1 MNEDTD
7 VSTENQQAPE
17 KLFESMNS
25 ESKRLLQGLMRAEDT
40 ADIMKNLTDVWTQI
54 VMQPW
59 TNPQGW
65 LEMVTKY
72 QQDHFN
78 LWTDFMSG
86 TMNFKPQKDRRFHS
100 DEWSDLPIFDFIKQS
115 YLLTADVL
123 NKSTDAIPVE
133 GKEKDKLKFYTQY
146 FIDAMSPSNFV
157 TLNPEVLKEAMDTK
171 GQSLVDGLQ
180 NLMTDLEKG
189 RITMTDE
196 SAFVLGENIG
206 VSEGSV
212 VFRNHL
218 FELIQYKPT
227 TETVHQRPLLIVPPC
242 INKFY
247 ILDLQPQNSYVKWCV
262 DQGNTVFLI
271 SWANTT
277 PEYSQIGW
285 DDYVQ
290 DGIFEATRVVKDIT
304 GEKKMNAVAWCIGGT
319 ILGSALGV
327 MQKKRDASIGSA
339 TFLTTL
345 LDFSDPGDLGVFLD
359 QEDVDMR
366 AAQVSKDGVMSGKS
380 LALGFNMLRS
390 NDLIWSYVVN
400 NYLKGKTPPPF
411 DLLYWNSDPTNL
423 PAAMYNTY
431 IREMYVNNNLA
442 KSGGFT
448 CCGKSVEL
456 EKIKTPS
463 YFLSAIE
470 DHIAPWKTTFL
481 GTELMG
487 GPVKFVLGG
496 SGHIAGVINPPAKNK
511 RNFWSDGELG
521 QGADHWLETATDHPG
536 SWWSHWHEWLDQQ
549 DSKQVPAREIGSHS
563 EYQEIVPA
571 PGDYVRVR
579 I

>member
-1 MNEDTD
+1 M
-7 VSTENQQAPE
+7 STENQQAPE

-86 TMNFKPQKDRRFHS
+86 TMNFEPQKDRRFDS
-100 DEWSDLPIFDFIKQS
+100 DEWSNLPIFDFIKQS

-487 GPVKFVLGG
+487 GPVEFVLGG
-496 SGHIAGVINPPAKNK
+496 SGHIAGVINHPAKNK

-549 DSKQVPAREIGSHS
+549 EAKQVPAREIGSHS
-563 EYQEIVPA
+563 DYQEIVPA

>member
-1 MNEDTD
+1 M
-7 VSTENQQAPE
+7 STENQQAPE
-17 KLFESMNS
+17 KLFESMNA
-25 ESKRLLQGLMRAEDT
+25 ESKRLLQGLMRSEDT
-40 ADIMKNLTDVWTQI
+40 ADIVKNLTDVWTQL

-65 LEMVTKY
+65 LDMVTKY
-72 QQDHFN
+72 QQDQFKV
-78 LWTDFMSG
+78 WTDLMSG
-86 TMNFKPQKDRRFHS
+86 TMNFQPQKDRRFDS
-100 DEWSDLPIFDFIKQS
+100 DEWSKLPVFDFIKQS

-123 NKSTDAIPVE
+123 SKSTDAIPVE

-157 TLNPEVLKEAMDTK
+157 TLNPDVLKEAMETN

-212 VFRNHL
+212 IFRNHL
-218 FELIQYKPT
+218 FELIQYKPS

-271 SWANTT
+271 SWANMT
-277 PEYSQIGW
+277 PEYSHIGW

-290 DGIFEATRVVKDIT
+290 DGIFEATRVVKEIT

-327 MQKKRDASIGSA
+327 MQKKRDSSIASA

-359 QEDVDMR
+359 EEEVDMR
-366 AAQVSKDGVMSGKS
+366 VAQVSKDGVMSGKS

-423 PAAMYNTY
+423 PATMYNTY
-431 IREMYVNNNLA
+431 IREMYVNNRLS
-442 KSGGFT
+442 KPGGFT
-448 CCGKSVEL
+448 CCNKPVEL
-456 EKIKTPS
+456 DKVKTPA

-481 GTELMG
+481 GTELVG
-487 GPVKFVLGG
+487 GPVEFVLGG

-511 RNFWSDGELG
+511 RNFWTDGEMG

-536 SWWSHWHEWLDQQ
+536 SWWTHWHEWLDKQ
-549 DSKQVPAREIGSHS
+549 DSKQVPARQIGAN
-563 EYQEIVPA
+563 EEFKEIVPA

-579 I
+579 L

>member
-1 MNEDTD
+1 MG
-7 VSTENQQAPE
+7 TENQQTPE
-17 KLFESMNS
+17 KLFESMNA
-25 ESKRLLQGLMRAEDT
+25 ESRRLLQGLMSSEDT
-40 ADIMKNLTDVWTQI
+40 ADTLKSLADVWVQL

-65 LEMVTKY
+65 LETVTKY
-72 QQDHFN
+72 QQDQFR
-78 LWTDFMSG
+78 LWTDLMSG
-86 TMNFKPQKDRRFHS
+86 STDSQPRRDRRFDS
-100 DEWSDLPIFDFIKQS
+100 DEWSNLPVFEFIKQS
-115 YLLTADVL
+115 YLLTADAL
-123 NKSTDAIPVE
+123 TKSTDAIPVE
-133 GKEKDKLKFYTQY
+133 GKEKDKLKFYTRY

-157 TLNPEVLKEAMDTK
+157 ALNPEVLKEAMETN
-171 GQSLVDGLQ
+171 GQSLIDGLQ

-196 SAFVLGENIG
+196 AAFALGENIG

-227 TETVHQRPLLIVPPC
+227 TELVRQRPLLVVPPC

-277 PEYSQIGW
+277 PEYSHIGW

-290 DGIFEATRVVKDIT
+290 DGIFEATRIVREIA

-327 MQKKRDASIGSA
+327 MQKRRDSSIGSV
-339 TFLTTL
+339 TLLTTL

-359 QEDVDMR
+359 DEEVKLR
-366 AAQVSKDGVMSGKS
+366 EAQISTEGVMSGKN

-431 IREMYVNNNLA
+431 IREMYINNNLS
-442 KSGGFT
+442 KPGGFT
-448 CCGKSVEL
+448 CCDKSVEL
-456 EKIKTPS
+456 DKVKTPV

-481 GTELMG
+481 GTDIVG
-487 GPVKFVLGG
+487 GPVEFVLGG

-511 RNFWSDGELG
+511 RNFWTNGEMG

-536 SWWSHWHEWLDQQ
+536 SWWTHWNEWLVKQ
-549 DSKQVPAREIGSHS
+549 DSKQVSAREIGTNK
-563 EYQEIVPA
+563 EFKEIVPA

-579 I
+579 L

>member
-1 MNEDTD
+1 M
-7 VSTENQQAPE
+7 STENQQAPE
-17 KLFESMNS
+17 KLFESMNA
-25 ESKRLLQGLMRAEDT
+25 ESKRLLQGLMRSEDT
-40 ADIMKNLTDVWTQI
+40 ADIVKNLTDVWTQL

-72 QQDHFN
+72 QQDQFK
-78 LWTDFMSG
+78 LWTDMMSG
-86 TMNFKPQKDRRFHS
+86 TMNFQPQKDRRFDS
-100 DEWSDLPIFDFIKQS
+100 DEWSKLPVFDFIKQS

-123 NKSTDAIPVE
+123 SKSTDAIPVE

-157 TLNPEVLKEAMDTK
+157 TLNPDVLKEAMETN

-218 FELIQYKPT
+218 FELIQYTPS

-277 PEYSQIGW
+277 PEYSHIGW

-290 DGIFEATRVVKDIT
+290 DGIFEATRVVKEIT

-327 MQKKRDASIGSA
+327 MQKKRDSSIASA

-359 QEDVDMR
+359 EEEVDMR

-423 PAAMYNTY
+423 PATMYNTY
-431 IREMYVNNNLA
+431 IREMYVNNSLS
-442 KSGGFT
+442 KPGGFT
-448 CCGKSVEL
+448 CCNKPVEL
-456 EKIKTPS
+456 DKVKTPV

-481 GTELMG
+481 GTELVG
-487 GPVKFVLGG
+487 GPVEFVLGG

-511 RNFWSDGELG
+511 RNFWTNGEMG

-536 SWWSHWHEWLDQQ
+536 SWWT
-549 DSKQVPAREIGSHS
+549 
-563 EYQEIVPA
+563 
-571 PGDYVRVR
+571 
-579 I
+579 

>member
-1 MNEDTD
+1 
-7 VSTENQQAPE
+7 
-17 KLFESMNS
+17 
-25 ESKRLLQGLMRAEDT
+25 
-40 ADIMKNLTDVWTQI
+40 
-54 VMQPW
+54 
-59 TNPQGW
+59 
-65 LEMVTKY
+65 
-72 QQDHFN
+72 
-78 LWTDFMSG
+78 MSG
-86 TMNFKPQKDRRFHS
+86 QNFRSSILF
-100 DEWSDLPIFDFIKQS
+100 KQS

-123 NKSTDAIPVE
+123 SKSTDAIPVE
-133 GKEKDKLKFYTQY
+133 GKRKEKLKFYTQH

-157 TLNPEVLKEAMDTK
+157 TLNPDVLKEAMETN

-218 FELIQYKPT
+218 FELIQYSPS
-227 TETVHQRPLLIVPPC
+227 TETVHQLPLLIVPPC

-277 PEYSQIGW
+277 PDYSHIGW

-290 DGIFEATRVVKDIT
+290 DGIFEATRVVKEIT

-327 MQKKRDASIGSA
+327 MQQKRDASIASA

-359 QEDVDMR
+359 EKEVDMR
-366 AAQVSKDGVMSGKS
+366 EAQVSKDGVMSGKS
-380 LALGFNMLRS
+380 LAIGFNMLRS

-423 PAAMYNTY
+423 PATMYNTY
-431 IREMYVNNNLA
+431 IREMYVNNSL
-442 KSGGFT
+442 SQPGGFT
-448 CCGKSVEL
+448 CCDKPVEL
-456 EKIKTPS
+456 NKVKTPM

-481 GTELMG
+481 GTDLVG
-487 GPVKFVLGG
+487 GDVEFVLGG
-496 SGHIAGVINPPAKNK
+496 SGHIAGIINPPAKNK
-511 RNFWSDGELG
+511 RNYWTDGEMG
-521 QGADHWLETATDHPG
+521 QGADRWLETATDHLG
-536 SWWSHWHEWLDQQ
+536 SWWNHWHQWLDQHN
-549 DSKQVPAREIGSHS
+549 SKQVPARHIGTNMKFK
-563 EYQEIVPA
+563 EIVPA
-571 PGDYVRVR
+571 PGEYVRVR
-579 I
+579 L

>member
-1 MNEDTD
+1 MGTD
-7 VSTENQQAPE
+7 EQRAPE
-17 KLFESMNS
+17 QLFDSINA
-25 ESKRLLQGLMRAEDT
+25 ESKRLLQGWMRSEDT
-40 ADIMKNLTDVWTQI
+40 ADIVKNLTDVWTQL

-59 TNPQGW
+59 TNPEGW
-65 LEMVTKY
+65 LEMMTKY
-72 QQDHFN
+72 QRDQFKVWTN
-78 LWTDFMSG
+78 LMSG
-86 TMNFKPQKDRRFHS
+86 TMNFQPQKDQRFDS
-100 DEWSDLPIFDFIKQS
+100 DEWSTLPVFDFIKQS
-115 YLLTADVL
+115 YLLAADVL
-123 NKSTDAIPVE
+123 SKSTDAVPVE
-133 GKEKDKLKFYTQY
+133 GKEKEKLKFYTQY
-146 FIDAMSPSNFV
+146 FIDAMSPSNFIS
-157 TLNPEVLKEAMDTK
+157 LNPDVLKEAMETS
-171 GQSLVDGLQ
+171 GQSLVDGLH
-180 NLMTDLEKG
+180 NLMTDLGKG

-218 FELIQYKPT
+218 FELIQYSPS

-247 ILDLQPQNSYVKWCV
+247 ILDLQPHNSYVKWCV

-277 PEYSQIGW
+277 PDYSHIGW

-290 DGIFEATRVVKDIT
+290 DGIFEATRVVKAIT

-327 MQKKRDASIGSA
+327 MQKKRDASIASA

-359 QEDVDMR
+359 EEEVDMR
-366 AAQVSKDGVMSGKS
+366 EAQVKKDGVMSGKN
-380 LALGFNMLRS
+380 LALAFNMLRS

-411 DLLYWNSDPTNL
+411 DLLFWNSDPTNL
-423 PAAMYNTY
+423 PATMYNTY
-431 IREMYVNNNLA
+431 IREMYVNNSL
-442 KSGGFT
+442 SQPGGFT
-448 CCGKSVEL
+448 CCDKPVEL
-456 EKIKTPS
+456 NKVKTPI
-463 YFLSAIE
+463 YFLSTIE

-481 GTELMG
+481 GTDLVG
-487 GPVKFVLGG
+487 GDVEFVLGG

-511 RNFWSDGELG
+511 RNHWTNGEMG
-521 QGADHWLETATDHPG
+521 QGADHWLETATDCPG
-536 SWWSHWHEWLDQQ
+536 SWWNHWHQWLDQH
-549 DSKQVPAREIGSHS
+549 DSKQVPARQIGTNK
-563 EYQEIVPA
+563 EFKEIVPA
-571 PGDYVRVR
+571 PGDYVQVR
-579 I
+579 L

>member
-86 TMNFKPQKDRRFHS
+86 TMNFKPQKDRRFDS

>member
-1 MNEDTD
+1 M
-7 VSTENQQAPE
+7 STENQQAPE

-54 VMQPW
+54 VMQPL

-86 TMNFKPQKDRRFHS
+86 TMNFEPQKDRRFDS
-100 DEWSDLPIFDFIKQS
+100 DEWSNFPIFDFIKQS

-171 GQSLVDGLQ
+171 GQSLVDGFQ
-180 NLMTDLEKG
+180 NLMADLEKG

-262 DQGNTVFLI
+262 DQGNTAFLI

-345 LDFSDPGDLGVFLD
+345 LDFSDPGDLGLFLD

-390 NDLIWSYVVN
+390 KDLIWSYVVN

-487 GPVKFVLGG
+487 GPVEFVLGG

-511 RNFWSDGELG
+511 RNFWSDGDLE

-536 SWWSHWHEWLDQQ
+536 SWWSHWHDWLDQQ

>member
-1 MNEDTD
+1 MG
-7 VSTENQQAPE
+7 TENQQTPE
-17 KLFESMNS
+17 ELFESMNA
-25 ESKRLLQGLMRAEDT
+25 ESRRLLQGLMSSEDT
-40 ADIMKNLTDVWTQI
+40 ADTLKSLADVWAQL

-65 LEMVTKY
+65 LETVTKY
-72 QQDHFN
+72 QQDQFR
-78 LWTDFMSG
+78 LWTDLMSG
-86 TMNFKPQKDRRFHS
+86 NTDSQPRRDRRFDS
-100 DEWSDLPIFDFIKQS
+100 DEWSNLPVFEFIKQS
-115 YLLTADVL
+115 YLLTADAL
-123 NKSTDAIPVE
+123 TKSTDAIPVE
-133 GKEKDKLKFYTQY
+133 GKEKDKLKFYTRY

-157 TLNPEVLKEAMDTK
+157 ALNPEVLKEAMETN
-171 GQSLVDGLQ
+171 GQSLIDGLQ

-196 SAFVLGENIG
+196 AAFALGENIG

-227 TETVHQRPLLIVPPC
+227 TELVRQRPLLVVPPC

-247 ILDLQPQNSYVKWCV
+247 ILDLQPQNSFVKWCV

-277 PEYSQIGW
+277 PEYSHIDW

-290 DGIFEATRVVKDIT
+290 DGIFEATRVVREIA

-327 MQKKRDASIGSA
+327 MQKRRDSSIGSV
-339 TFLTTL
+339 TLLTTL

-359 QEDVDMR
+359 DEEVKLR
-366 AAQVSKDGVMSGKS
+366 EAQISTEGVMSGKN

-431 IREMYVNNNLA
+431 IREMYINNNLS
-442 KSGGFT
+442 KPGGFT
-448 CCGKSVEL
+448 CCDKSVEL
-456 EKIKTPS
+456 DKVKTPV

-481 GTELMG
+481 GTDIVG
-487 GPVKFVLGG
+487 GPVEFVLGG

-511 RNFWSDGELG
+511 RNYWTDGEMG
-521 QGADHWLETATDHPG
+521 QGADHWLETATYHLG
-536 SWWSHWHEWLDQQ
+536 SWWTHWDEWLVKQN
-549 DSKQVPAREIGSHS
+549 SKRVTAREIGANK
-563 EYQEIVPA
+563 EFKEIIPA

-579 I
+579 L

>member
-1 MNEDTD
+1 
-7 VSTENQQAPE
+7 
-17 KLFESMNS
+17 
-25 ESKRLLQGLMRAEDT
+25 MRSEDT
-40 ADIMKNLTDVWTQI
+40 ADIVKNLTDVWTQL

-72 QQDHFN
+72 QQDQFKVWAD
-78 LWTDFMSG
+78 LMSG
-86 TMNFKPQKDRRFHS
+86 TMNFHPQKDRRFDS
-100 DEWSDLPIFDFIKQS
+100 DEWSKLPVFDFIKQS
-115 YLLTADVL
+115 YLLAADAL
-123 NKSTDAIPVE
+123 SKSTDAIPVE
-133 GKEKDKLKFYTQY
+133 GKEKEKLKFYTQH

-157 TLNPEVLKEAMDTK
+157 TLNPDVLKQAMETN

-218 FELIQYKPT
+218 FELIQYSPS
-227 TETVHQRPLLIVPPC
+227 TETVYQCPLLIVPPC

-277 PEYSQIGW
+277 PDHSHIGW

-290 DGIFEATRVVKDIT
+290 DGVFEAIRVVKEIT

-327 MQKKRDASIGSA
+327 MQKKRDASIASA
-339 TFLTTL
+339 TLLTTL

-359 QEDVDMR
+359 EEEVDTR
-366 AAQVSKDGVMSGKS
+366 EAQVSRDGVMSGKR

-423 PAAMYNTY
+423 PATMYNTY
-431 IREMYVNNNLA
+431 IREMYVNNSL
-442 KSGGFT
+442 SQPGGFT
-448 CCGKSVEL
+448 CCDKPVEL
-456 EKIKTPS
+456 NKVKTPM

-481 GTELMG
+481 GTDLVG
-487 GPVKFVLGG
+487 GDVEFVLGG

-511 RNFWSDGELG
+511 RNYWTDGEMG
-521 QGADHWLETATDHPG
+521 QGADHWLETATNHLG
-536 SWWSHWHEWLDQQ
+536 SWWNHWHQWLDQR
-549 DSKQVPAREIGSHS
+549 DSQQVPARHIGTNT
-563 EYQEIVPA
+563 EFKEIVPA
-571 PGDYVRVR
+571 PGNYVRVR
-579 I
+579 L

>member
-1 MNEDTD
+1 M
-7 VSTENQQAPE
+7 STEHQQAPE

-25 ESKRLLQGLMRAEDT
+25 ESKRLLQGLVRAEDT

-54 VMQPW
+54 VMQHW

-86 TMNFKPQKDRRFHS
+86 TMNFKPQKDRRFDS

-304 GEKKMNAVAWCIGGT
+304 GEKKMKAVAWCIGGT

-487 GPVKFVLGG
+487 GPVEFVLGG

-549 DSKQVPAREIGSHS
+549 EAKQVPAREIGSHS
-563 EYQEIVPA
+563 DYQEIVPA

>member
-1 MNEDTD
+1 M
-7 VSTENQQAPE
+7 STENQQAPE

-86 TMNFKPQKDRRFHS
+86 TMNFEPQKDRRFDS
-100 DEWSDLPIFDFIKQS
+100 DEWSNLPIFDFIKQS

-180 NLMTDLEKG
+180 NLMADLEKG

-262 DQGNTVFLI
+262 DQGNTVFFI

-487 GPVKFVLGG
+487 GPVEFVLGG

>member
-1 MNEDTD
+1 M
-7 VSTENQQAPE
+7 STENQQAPE
-17 KLFESMNS
+17 QLFESMDA
-25 ESKRLLQGLMRAEDT
+25 ESKRLLQGLMRSEDT
-40 ADIMKNLTDVWTQI
+40 ADIVKNLTDVWTQL

-72 QQDHFN
+72 QQDLFKV
-78 LWTDFMSG
+78 WTDLMSG
-86 TMNFKPQKDRRFHS
+86 TINFQPQKDHRFDS
-100 DEWSDLPIFDFIKQS
+100 DEWSKLPVFDFIKQS
-115 YLLTADVL
+115 YLLTSDVL
-123 NKSTDAIPVE
+123 SKSTDAIPVE
-133 GKEKDKLKFYTQY
+133 GKEKEKLKFYTQY

-157 TLNPEVLKEAMDTK
+157 TLNPDVLKEAMETN

-218 FELIQYKPT
+218 FELIQYSPS

-271 SWANTT
+271 SWVNTT
-277 PEYSQIGW
+277 PDYSHIGW

-290 DGIFEATRVVKDIT
+290 DGIFEATRVVKEIT

-327 MQKKRDASIGSA
+327 MQKKRDASIASA

-359 QEDVDMR
+359 EEEVDMR
-366 AAQVSKDGVMSGKS
+366 EAQVSKDGVMSGKS

-411 DLLYWNSDPTNL
+411 DLLYWNSDPINL
-423 PAAMYNTY
+423 PATMYNTY
-431 IREMYVNNNLA
+431 IREMYVNNSL
-442 KSGGFT
+442 SQPGGFT
-448 CCGKSVEL
+448 CCDKPVEL
-456 EKIKTPS
+456 NKVKTPM

-481 GTELMG
+481 GTDLVG
-487 GPVKFVLGG
+487 GDVEFVLGG

-511 RNFWSDGELG
+511 RNYWADGEMG

-536 SWWSHWHEWLDQQ
+536 SWWNHWRQWLDQH
-549 DSKQVPAREIGSHS
+549 DSKQVPARQIETNT
-563 EYQEIVPA
+563 EFKEIVPA

-579 I
+579 L

>member
-1 MNEDTD
+1 MG
-7 VSTENQQAPE
+7 TEKQQTPKE
-17 KLFESMNS
+17 LFETMNA
-25 ESKRLLQGLMRAEDT
+25 ESRRLLQGLMNSEDT
-40 ADIMKNLTDVWTQI
+40 ADTLKSLADVWAQL

-65 LEMVTKY
+65 LETVTKY
-72 QQDHFN
+72 QQDQFR
-78 LWTDFMSG
+78 LWTNLMGATTDSQ
-86 TMNFKPQKDRRFHS
+86 PQRDRRFDS
-100 DEWSDLPIFDFIKQS
+100 DEWSNLPIFDFIKQS
-115 YLLTADVL
+115 YLLTADAL
-123 NKSTDAIPVE
+123 TKSTDAIPVE
-133 GKEKDKLKFYTQY
+133 GKEKDKLKFYTRY

-157 TLNPEVLKEAMDTK
+157 ALNPEVLKEAMETN
-171 GQSLVDGLQ
+171 GQSLIDGLQ
-180 NLMTDLEKG
+180 NLMTDLEQG

-196 SAFVLGENIG
+196 AAFALGENIG

-218 FELIQYKPT
+218 FELIQYKPS
-227 TETVHQRPLLIVPPC
+227 TELVRQRPLLIVPPC

-277 PEYSQIGW
+277 PEYSHIGW

-290 DGIFEATRVVKDIT
+290 DGIFEATRVVREIA

-327 MQKKRDASIGSA
+327 MQKRRDSSIGSV
-339 TFLTTL
+339 TLLTTL

-359 QEDVDMR
+359 DEEVKLR
-366 AAQVSKDGVMSGKS
+366 EAQVSKEGVMSGKN

-431 IREMYVNNNLA
+431 IREMYINNNLS
-442 KSGGFT
+442 KPGGFT
-448 CCGKSVEL
+448 CCDKPVEL
-456 EKIKTPS
+456 DKVKTPV

-481 GTELMG
+481 GTDIVG
-487 GPVKFVLGG
+487 GPVEFVLGG
-496 SGHIAGVINPPAKNK
+496 SGHIAGVVNPPAKNK
-511 RNFWSDGELG
+511 RNYWTDGEMG

-536 SWWSHWHEWLDQQ
+536 SWWTHWNEWLVKQ
-549 DSKQVPAREIGSHS
+549 DSKQVPARQIGTNK
-563 EYQEIVPA
+563 EFKEIVPA

-579 I
+579 L

>member
-1 MNEDTD
+1 MG
-7 VSTENQQAPE
+7 TENQRTPE
-17 KLFESMNS
+17 ELFETMNA
-25 ESKRLLQGLMRAEDT
+25 ESRRLLQVLMSSEDT
-40 ADIMKNLTDVWTQI
+40 ADTLKGLADVWAQLI
-54 VMQPW
+54 MQPW

-65 LEMVTKY
+65 LETVTKY
-72 QQDHFN
+72 QQDQFR
-78 LWTDFMSG
+78 LWTDLMSG
-86 TMNFKPQKDRRFHS
+86 TTDSQPRRDRRFDS
-100 DEWSDLPIFDFIKQS
+100 DEWSNLPVFDFIKQS
-115 YLLTADVL
+115 YLLTADAL
-123 NKSTDAIPVE
+123 TKSTDAIPVE
-133 GKEKDKLKFYTQY
+133 GKEKDKLKFYTRY

-157 TLNPEVLKEAMDTK
+157 ALNPEVLKEAMETN
-171 GQSLVDGLQ
+171 GQSLIDGLQ
-180 NLMTDLEKG
+180 NLMIDLEKG

-196 SAFVLGENIG
+196 AAFALGENIG

-227 TETVHQRPLLIVPPC
+227 TELVRQRPLLVVPPC

-277 PEYSQIGW
+277 PEYSHIGW

-290 DGIFEATRVVKDIT
+290 DGIFEATRVVREIS

-327 MQKKRDASIGSA
+327 MQKRRDSSIGSV
-339 TFLTTL
+339 TLLTTL

-359 QEDVDMR
+359 DEEVKLR
-366 AAQVSKDGVMSGKS
+366 EAQISTEGVMSGKN

-431 IREMYVNNNLA
+431 IREMYINNNLS
-442 KSGGFT
+442 KPGGFT
-448 CCGKSVEL
+448 CCDKPVEL
-456 EKIKTPS
+456 DKVKTPV

-481 GTELMG
+481 GTDIVG
-487 GPVKFVLGG
+487 GPVEFVLGG

-511 RNFWSDGELG
+511 RNYWTDGEMG

-536 SWWSHWHEWLDQQ
+536 SWWTHWDEWLVKQ
-549 DSKQVPAREIGSHS
+549 DSKQVPAREIGANK
-563 EYQEIVPA
+563 EFKEIIPA

-579 I
+579 L

>member
-1 MNEDTD
+1 M
-7 VSTENQQAPE
+7 STENQQAPE

-86 TMNFKPQKDRRFHS
+86 ATNFEPQKDRRFDS
-100 DEWSDLPIFDFIKQS
+100 DEWSNLPIFDFIKQS

-171 GQSLVDGLQ
+171 GQSLVDGFQ
-180 NLMTDLEKG
+180 NLMADLEKG

-262 DQGNTVFLI
+262 DQGNTAFLI

-277 PEYSQIGW
+277 PEYSRIGW
-285 DDYVQ
+285 DNYVQ

-327 MQKKRDASIGSA
+327 MQKKRDASIGSV

-345 LDFSDPGDLGVFLD
+345 LDFSDPGDLGLFLD

-487 GPVKFVLGG
+487 GPVEFVLGG

-536 SWWSHWHEWLDQQ
+536 SWWSHWHDWLDQQ

>member
-1 MNEDTD
+1 M
-7 VSTENQQAPE
+7 STENQQAPE
-17 KLFESMNS
+17 KLFESMDA
-25 ESKRLLQGLMRAEDT
+25 ESKRLLQGLMRSEDT
-40 ADIMKNLTDVWTQI
+40 ADIVKNLTDVWTHL

-72 QQDHFN
+72 QQDQFKV
-78 LWTDFMSG
+78 WTDLMSG
-86 TMNFKPQKDRRFHS
+86 TMNFQPQKDRRFDS
-100 DEWSDLPIFDFIKQS
+100 DEWSKLPVFDFIKQS

-133 GKEKDKLKFYTQY
+133 GKEKEKLKFYTQY

-157 TLNPEVLKEAMDTK
+157 TLNPDVLKEAMETN

-218 FELIQYKPT
+218 FELIQYSPS

-277 PEYSQIGW
+277 PDYSHIGW

-290 DGIFEATRVVKDIT
+290 DGIFEATRVVKEIT

-327 MQKKRDASIGSA
+327 MQKKRDASIASA

-359 QEDVDMR
+359 EEEVDMR
-366 AAQVSKDGVMSGKS
+366 EAQVSKDGVMSGKS

-411 DLLYWNSDPTNL
+411 DLLYWNSDPINL
-423 PAAMYNTY
+423 PATMYNTY
-431 IREMYVNNNLA
+431 IREMYVNNSL
-442 KSGGFT
+442 SQPGGFT
-448 CCGKSVEL
+448 CCDKPVEL
-456 EKIKTPS
+456 NKVKTPM

-481 GTELMG
+481 GTDLVG
-487 GPVKFVLGG
+487 GDVEFVLGG

-511 RNFWSDGELG
+511 RNYWTDGEMG
-521 QGADHWLETATDHPG
+521 QSADHWLETATDHTG
-536 SWWSHWHEWLDQQ
+536 SWWNHWHQWLDQH
-549 DSKQVPAREIGSHS
+549 DSKQVPARQIETNT
-563 EYQEIVPA
+563 EFKEIVPA

-579 I
+579 L

>member
-1 MNEDTD
+1 

-17 KLFESMNS
+17 KLFESMNL

-40 ADIMKNLTDVWTQI
+40 ADIVKNLTDVCTEI

-78 LWTDFMSG
+78 LWTDFMNG
-86 TMNFKPQKDRRFHS
+86 TMNFEPQKDRRFDS
-100 DEWSDLPIFDFIKQS
+100 DEWSNLPIFDFIKQS

-123 NKSTDAIPVE
+123 NKATDAIPVE

-157 TLNPEVLKEAMDTK
+157 ALNPEVLKEAMDTK

-180 NLMTDLEKG
+180 NLIADLEKG

-277 PEYSQIGW
+277 PEHSQIGW

-290 DGIFEATRVVKDIT
+290 DGIFEATRVIKDIT
-304 GEKKMNAVAWCIGGT
+304 GEKKMNAMAWCIGGT

-327 MQKKRDASIGSA
+327 MQKKRDSSIGSA

-366 AAQVSKDGVMSGKS
+366 AAQVSKDGLMSGKS

-442 KSGGFT
+442 KSGGFS

-487 GPVKFVLGG
+487 GPVEFVLGG

-521 QGADHWLETATDHPG
+521 QGADHWLETATDHQG
-536 SWWSHWHEWLDQQ
+536 SWWSHWHGWLDQQ
-549 DSKQVPAREIGSHS
+549 DSRQIPAREIGGHS
-563 EYQEIVPA
+563 EFKEIVPA

>member
-1 MNEDTD
+1 M
-7 VSTENQQAPE
+7 STENQQAPE

-86 TMNFKPQKDRRFHS
+86 TMNFEPQKDRRFDS
-100 DEWSDLPIFDFIKQS
+100 DEWSNLPIFDFIKQS

-123 NKSTDAIPVE
+123 NKSTSAIPVE

-180 NLMTDLEKG
+180 NLMADLEKG

-487 GPVKFVLGG
+487 GPVEFVLGG

>member
-1 MNEDTD
+1 M
-7 VSTENQQAPE
+7 SIENLQAPQ
-17 KLFESMNS
+17 KLFEAMNA
-25 ESKRLLQGLMRAEDT
+25 ESKRLLQGLMHAEDT
-40 ADIMKNLTDVWTQI
+40 ADIMNNLTDVWAQI
-54 VMQPW
+54 VLQPW

-65 LEMVTKY
+65 LEILTNY
-72 QQDHFN
+72 QQDQFK
-78 LWTDFMSG
+78 LWTNFISG
-86 TMNFKPQKDRRFHS
+86 TMNFEPQEDRRFDS
-100 DEWSDLPIFDFIKQS
+100 SEWSNLPIFDFIKQS

-123 NKSTDAIPVE
+123 NKSTDTVPVE
-133 GKEKDKLKFYTQY
+133 GKQKEKLKFYTQY
-146 FIDAMSPSNFV
+146 LIDAMSPSNFV

-180 NLMTDLEKG
+180 NLLADLEKG

-212 VFRNHL
+212 VFKNHL
-218 FELIQYKPT
+218 LELIQYKST

-247 ILDLQPQNSYVKWCV
+247 ILDLQPQNSFIKWCV

-271 SWANTT
+271 SWTNIT
-277 PEYSQIGW
+277 PEYSQISW
-285 DDYVQ
+285 DNYVQ
-290 DGIFEATRVVKDIT
+290 DGIFESTRVVKEIT
-304 GEKKMNAVAWCIGGT
+304 GERKINAVAWCIGGT
-319 ILGSALGV
+319 MLGSALGV

-339 TFLTTL
+339 TYLTTL
-345 LDFSDPGDLGVFLD
+345 LDFSDPGDLGIFLD
-359 QEDVDMR
+359 QEEVDMR
-366 AAQVSKDGVMSGKS
+366 AAQVLKDGVMSGKS

-423 PAAMYNTY
+423 PAVMYNTY

-456 EKIKTPS
+456 DKIKTPS

-487 GPVKFVLGG
+487 GPVEFVLGG

-511 RNFWSDGELG
+511 RNFWSDGEVG
-521 QGADHWLETATDHPG
+521 QGADHWLETATDHRG
-536 SWWSHWHEWLDQQ
+536 SWWSHWHEWLNQQ
-549 DSKQVPAREIGSHS
+549 DSKQVPAREIGSNIGFK
-563 EYQEIVPA
+563 EIVPA

>member
-1 MNEDTD
+1 M
-7 VSTENQQAPE
+7 STENQQAPE

-86 TMNFKPQKDRRFHS
+86 TMNFEPQKDRRFDS
-100 DEWSDLPIFDFIKQS
+100 DEWSNFPIFDFIKQS

-180 NLMTDLEKG
+180 NLMADLEKG

-304 GEKKMNAVAWCIGGT
+304 GEKKMNAAAWCIGGT

-487 GPVKFVLGG
+487 GPVEFVLGG

-549 DSKQVPAREIGSHS
+549 DSKQVPAREIGSDS
-563 EYQEIVPA
+563 EYQAIVPA

>member
-1 MNEDTD
+1 
-7 VSTENQQAPE
+7 
-17 KLFESMNS
+17 
-25 ESKRLLQGLMRAEDT
+25 
-40 ADIMKNLTDVWTQI
+40 
-54 VMQPW
+54 
-59 TNPQGW
+59 
-65 LEMVTKY
+65 
-72 QQDHFN
+72 
-78 LWTDFMSG
+78 
-86 TMNFKPQKDRRFHS
+86 
-100 DEWSDLPIFDFIKQS
+100 
-115 YLLTADVL
+115 
-123 NKSTDAIPVE
+123 
-133 GKEKDKLKFYTQY
+133 
-146 FIDAMSPSNFV
+146 
-157 TLNPEVLKEAMDTK
+157 
-171 GQSLVDGLQ
+171 LVDGLQ

-196 SAFVLGENIG
+196 AAFALGENIG

-227 TETVHQRPLLIVPPC
+227 TELVRQRPLLVVPPC

-247 ILDLQPQNSYVKWCV
+247 ILDLQPHNSYVKWCV

-277 PEYSQIGW
+277 PEYSHIGW

-290 DGIFEATRVVKDIT
+290 GGIFEATRVVREIS

-327 MQKKRDASIGSA
+327 MQKRRDSSIGSV
-339 TFLTTL
+339 TLLTTL

-359 QEDVDMR
+359 DEEVKLR
-366 AAQVSKDGVMSGKS
+366 EAQISTEGVMSGKN

-431 IREMYVNNNLA
+431 IREMYINNNLS
-442 KSGGFT
+442 KPGGFT
-448 CCGKSVEL
+448 CCDKPVEL
-456 EKIKTPS
+456 AKVKTPV

-481 GTELMG
+481 GTDIVG
-487 GPVKFVLGG
+487 GPVEFVLGG

-511 RNFWSDGELG
+511 RNYWTDGEMG
-521 QGADHWLETATDHPG
+521 QGADHWLETAADNPG
-536 SWWSHWHEWLDQQ
+536 SWWTHWDEWLVKQ
-549 DSKQVPAREIGSHS
+549 DSKQVPAREIGANK
-563 EYQEIVPA
+563 EFKEIIPA

-579 I
+579 L

>member
-1 MNEDTD
+1 M
-7 VSTENQQAPE
+7 STENQQAPE
-17 KLFESMNS
+17 KLFESMNA

-86 TMNFKPQKDRRFHS
+86 TMNFEPQKDRRFDS
-100 DEWSDLPIFDFIKQS
+100 DEWSNLPIFDFIKQS

-180 NLMTDLEKG
+180 NLMADLEKG

-196 SAFVLGENIG
+196 SAFILGENIG

-277 PEYSQIGW
+277 PEYSQISW

-487 GPVKFVLGG
+487 GPVEFVLGG

-563 EYQEIVPA
+563 EFQEIVPA

>member
-1 MNEDTD
+1 M
-7 VSTENQQAPE
+7 STEQPQAPE
-17 KLFESMNS
+17 QLVESLNA
-25 ESKRLLQGLMRAEDT
+25 ESKRLLQGLMRSEDT
-40 ADIMKNLTDVWTQI
+40 AEIVKNMTQVWAQL

-59 TNPQGW
+59 TNPQAW
-65 LEMVTKY
+65 MEMIGKY
-72 QQDHFN
+72 QQDQFK
-78 LWTDFMSG
+78 LWTDLMTGSFNASSAS
-86 TMNFKPQKDRRFHS
+86 DRRFQS
-100 DEWSDLPIFDFIKQS
+100 DEWSKLPVFDFIKQS

-123 NKSTDAIPVE
+123 NKSTDALPVD
-133 GKEKDKLKFYTQY
+133 GSDKEKLKFYTQY
-146 FIDAMSPSNFV
+146 FIDAMSPSNFA
-157 TLNPEVLKEAMDTK
+157 TLNPDVLKEAMETN
-171 GQSLVDGLQ
+171 GQSLVDGFQ
-180 NLMTDLEKG
+180 NMLTDLDKG

-206 VSEGSV
+206 VTEGSV

-247 ILDLQPQNSYVKWCV
+247 ILDLQPENSFVKYCV

-271 SWANTT
+271 SWANPTA
-277 PEYSQIGW
+277 EYRNIGW

-290 DGIFEATRVVKDIT
+290 DGIFEATRVVKEIS
-304 GEKKMNAVAWCIGGT
+304 GEKKLNAVAWCVGGT
-319 ILGSALGV
+319 ILATALGV
-327 MQKKRDASIGSA
+327 MQKKRDTSIASS

-345 LDFSDPGDLGVFLD
+345 LDFSDPGQLCVFLNAD
-359 QEDVDMR
+359 EVDMR
-366 AAQVSKDGVMSGKS
+366 ARQVEQDGMMSGKS

-411 DLLYWNSDPTNL
+411 DILYWNSDPTNL
-423 PAAMYNTY
+423 PAKMYNTY
-431 IREMYVNNNLA
+431 IREMYVENNLS
-442 KSGGFT
+442 KSGGFS
-448 CCGKSVEL
+448 CCDKTIEL
-456 EKIKTPS
+456 DKVKVPS

-470 DHIAPWKTTFL
+470 DHIAPWKTTFI
-481 GTELMG
+481 GTELLG
-487 GPVKFVLGG
+487 GPVEFVLGG

-511 RNFWSDGELG
+511 RNFWSQGELG
-521 QGADHWLETATDHPG
+521 QGADHWLETATNNPG
-536 SWWSHWHEWLDQQ
+536 SWWNHWHAWLDSQ
-549 DSKQVPAREIGSHS
+549 DAKQVPAREVGHAD
-563 EYQEIVPA
+563 YPEIVPA